1 MAVETAGKIKKS
13 LLTRRKSWISL
24 LNSAAIGKK
33 NAVNQVNFH
42 LYHYAAN
49 NPVRYI
55 DPDGYQTKSNDWW
68 MKNWFRE
75 LWIKA
80 GNRQGVDLNL
90 NPKNKET
97 QFYRAK
103 SHVSPYDNGYRP
115 YIVAAHGDEE
125 GIYIYPYADENST
138 NRGKDKFIS
147 AEELA
152 EMIKSDPKWEKSTKV
167 VILYSCYSG
176 VDRKDEN
183 GNDISYAQELA
194 NALGKDAVVLAPN
207 GNITVGWVNQK
218 NKIVTRSGEKGV
230 MKKFEYM
237 GEQKNEKEN

>member
-1 MAVETAGKIKKS
+1 
-13 LLTRRKSWISL
+13 
-24 LNSAAIGKK
+24 
-33 NAVNQVNFH
+33 
-42 LYHYAAN
+42 
-49 NPVRYI
+49 
-55 DPDGYQTKSNDWW
+55 

-75 LWIKA
+75 PWTKT

-103 SHVSPYDNGYRP
+103 SHVSPYDNKSRP
-115 YIVAAHGDEE
+115 YIVAAHGNEK
-125 GIYIYPYADENST
+125 GVYIYPYADENST

-152 EMIKSDPKWEKSTKV
+152 KMIKSDPKWEKSTKV
-167 VILYSCYSG
+167 VMLYSCYSG

-194 NALGKDAVVLAPN
+194 NALGKDTVVYAPN
-207 GNITVGWVNQK
+207 RNITVGWVNQK
-218 NKIVTRSGEKGV
+218 NKIVTRSGEKGE
-230 MKKFEYM
+230 MKKFEYK
-237 GEQKNEKEN
+237 GEQKNEKDN

>member
-1 MAVETAGKIKKS
+1 
-13 LLTRRKSWISL
+13 
-24 LNSAAIGKK
+24 
-33 NAVNQVNFH
+33 
-42 LYHYAAN
+42 
-49 NPVRYI
+49 
-55 DPDGYQTKSNDWW
+55 

-138 NRGKDKFIS
+138 NRGEAEFIS
-147 AEELA
+147 AE
-152 EMIKSDPKWEKSTKV
+152 
-167 VILYSCYSG
+167 
-176 VDRKDEN
+176 
-183 GNDISYAQELA
+183 ELA